1 MKNPILGNL
10 NAHQMMPGNIGQI
23 MQMMQMVRSAGNPQ
37 AMVQNM
43 AQNNPQM
50 KQAIDF
56 IKQNGNDPKKAFYA
70 LAQQKGVDPDEI
82 LRTLQG

>member
-23 MQMMQMVRSAGNPQ
+23 KQMMQMVRSAGNPQ

-43 AQNNPQM
+43 AQKNPQM

>member
-23 MQMMQMVRSAGNPQ
+23 KQMMQMVRSAGNPQ

-43 AQNNPQM
+43 AQNNTQM
-50 KQAIDF
+50 KQTIDF

>member
-1 MKNPILGNL
+1 
-10 NAHQMMPGNIGQI
+10 MMPGNIGQI
-23 MQMMQMVRSAGNPQ
+23 KQMMQMVRSAGNPQ

-56 IKQNGNDPKKAFYA
+56 IKQNGNDPKKALYA